1 MATAFLLAGEAYAS
15 DDSWIEEW
23 LSSGFP
29 LLNNPQ
35 TSSSQDE
42 EPSRDDPMLPRI
54 VTAGYRAEK
63 NRSARPASAESGAVA
78 QRNKALKS
86 NLAAPGAG
94 LEAALP
100 RVAGNWFIQAYPMLS
115 LATESS
121 KGNFVAAA
129 SPGGTPIMLDRER
142 LQTLL
147 MPGESL
153 KSVGNLPTNA
163 KPGFSHVRLE
173 VSLSRH
179 WLRLL
184 GTSFFSKDEVLYE
197 CKTGLGARDFP
208 TPVGIYFVTHIYDE
222 SPLWIPPPNRAWAA
236 GQSPSR
242 RVYGGTMAPLLKKN
256 PVASRKGRAAKSKSA
271 AVEDWVEREVKLDD
285 YGYRFHGTNQPRSIG
300 RNESH
305 GCVRLL
311 PADANRVASLIK
323 QYVGTS
329 ERKESDNGTYVIL
342 KAPVRLDMIK

>member
-1 MATAFLLAGEAYAS
+1 
-15 DDSWIEEW
+15 
-23 LSSGFP
+23 
-29 LLNNPQ
+29 
-35 TSSSQDE
+35 
-42 EPSRDDPMLPRI
+42 
-54 VTAGYRAEK
+54 
-63 NRSARPASAESGAVA
+63 
-78 QRNKALKS
+78 
-86 NLAAPGAG
+86 
-94 LEAALP
+94 
-100 RVAGNWFIQAYPMLS
+100 
-115 LATESS
+115 
-121 KGNFVAAA
+121 
-129 SPGGTPIMLDRER
+129 MLDRER
-142 LQTLL
+142 LQSLL
-147 MPGESL
+147 MPEESL
-153 KSVGNLPTNA
+153 RSVGNLPTNA
-163 KPGFSHVRLE
+163 KTGFSHVRLE

-197 CKTGLGARDFP
+197 CRTGLGARGFP

-242 RVYGGTMAPLLKKN
+242 RVYGGTMAPLLKKIG
-256 PVASRKGRAAKSKSA
+256 ASRKSKASKSTTA
-271 AVEDWVEREVKLDD
+271 AVEDLVEKEVKLDD

-311 PADANRVASLIK
+311 PDDARRVASLIK